1 MTTFAGE
8 ADVVTGLRLVESD
21 RQHNRLGQHRA
32 VRGEFT
38 RLPKAHSSWSY
49 MVRQGFLGQVFVVL
63 GTAIPAIVLGGSP
76 MTVTFIF
83 LASATWIA
91 FNLATMPAYDRAN
104 SLAPARRLIIVLAV
118 MALTLLLADRTLP
131 SELHIALV
139 SFAVMS
145 GLLAVSAIAHRIAFR
160 RVPTLLVGPE
170 DSVGRLSARWENRKD
185 LVVVGACTWDPDMP
199 MASATLN
206 SVLRDVPRMLHTAR
220 GARVVITADDAMAD
234 PGLRHLAWGL
244 RKAEI
249 ECLILADMH
258 DYVEFVRPT
267 KVGEQLA
274 LSLDQPN
281 AHIISRA
288 IKNIT
293 DRIIAGIALLV
304 LSPVMLAISIA
315 IRLDTKGPA
324 IFRQERTGKDGVPF
338 TIYKFR
344 TMVEDAQDQVEGLR
358 ELSEGA
364 GPLFKMTEDP
374 RVTRI
379 GRFLRRT
386 SLDELPQ
393 LINVMLGSMSIVG
406 PRPAIESETSQ
417 YSPWVWR
424 RLHVKPG
431 ITGLWQVSGRSTLS
445 WDESIRLDL
454 KYVNNWTFPMDIKI
468 MFRTILVV
476 LNRKG
481 AW

>member
-1 MTTFAGE
+1 MATFAGE
-8 ADVVTGLRLVESD
+8 PELVRGLRLVEVD
-21 RQHNRLGQHRA
+21 RETDRLGQHRA

-38 RLPKAHSSWSY
+38 RLPKAHSAWSAL
-49 MVRQGFLGQVFVVL
+49 VRQGIIGQALVILGTILTAVLLNATLPVVVL
-63 GTAIPAIVLGGSP
+63 VGLAAVACVAFSLAIL
-76 MTVTFIF
+76 
-83 LASATWIA
+83 
-91 FNLATMPAYDRAN
+91 PAYERAG
-104 SLAPARRLIIVLAV
+104 SFAPARRLV
-118 MALTLLLADRTLP
+118 
-131 SELHIALV
+131 IALALASLGVVLFGVEIAGSTHIGLV
-139 SFAVMS
+139 SAAVLS
-145 GLLAVSAIAHRIAFR
+145 GLLFASALVHRVVYR

-170 DSVGRLSARWENRKD
+170 DSVGRLSARWERRRD
-185 LVVVGACTWDPDMP
+185 LEVIGACTWDPDMP

-258 DYVEFVRPT
+258 DYVEYVRPT

-274 LSLDQPN
+274 LALDQPKS
-281 AHIISRA
+281 HVVSRA
-288 IKNIT
+288 IKDVF
-293 DRIIAGIALLV
+293 DRGASLFLLV
-304 LSPVMLAISIA
+304 ALSPLMAAIAIA
-315 IRLDTKGPA
+315 IRLDSKGPA

-338 TIYKFR
+338 TIYKYR
-344 TMVEDAQDQVEGLR
+344 TMVEGAEQQVDGLL
-358 ELSEGA
+358 EQNDGA

-374 RVTRI
+374 RVTKV
-379 GRFLRRT
+379 GRFLRQT

-393 LINVMLGSMSIVG
+393 LINVFFGSMSLVG

-417 YSPWVWR
+417 YSAWVWR

-431 ITGLWQVSGRSTLS
+431 MTGLWQVSGRSTLS

-454 KYVNNWTFPMDIKI
+454 KYVNNWSMRMDLKI
-468 MFRTILVV
+468 MFRTVLVV

>member
-8 ADVVTGLRLVESD
+8 AEVVTGLRLVESD
-21 RQHNRLGQHRA
+21 REYSQLGQHRA

-38 RLPKAHSSWSY
+38 KLPKAHSAWSH
-49 MVRQGFLGQVFVVL
+49 MVRQGFIGQALVII
-63 GTAIPAIVLGGSP
+63 GTAVPAIVLGASP
-76 MTVTFIF
+76 LIVALLLLVST
-83 LASATWIA
+83 TWVA
-91 FNLATMPAYDRAN
+91 FNFATMPAYDRAG
-104 SLAPARRLIIVLAV
+104 SFAPARRLILVLAV
-118 MALTLLLADRTLP
+118 AALCVVLTGTSIPADSR
-131 SELHIALV
+131 IGLV
-139 SFAVMS
+139 SLAVMS
-145 GLLAVSAIAHRIAFR
+145 GLLCVSAIAHRIAFR

-185 LVVVGACTWDPDMP
+185 LEVIGACTWDPAMP

-258 DYVEFVRPT
+258 DYVEYVRPT

-288 IKNIT
+288 IKNIS
-293 DRIIAGIALLV
+293 DRVIAALALVLLSPLMAGIA
-304 LSPVMLAISIA
+304 IA
-315 IRLDTKGPA
+315 IRLDSKGPA
-324 IFRQERTGKDGVPF
+324 IFRQERTGKDGIPF
-338 TIYKFR
+338 TIYKYR

-358 ELSEGA
+358 ELNDGA

-379 GRFLRRT
+379 GRFLRQT

-393 LINVMLGSMSIVG
+393 LFNVIMGSMSIVG

-431 ITGLWQVSGRSTLS
+431 MTGLWQVNGRSTLS

-454 KYVNNWTFPMDIKI
+454 KYVNNWTLPMDIRI
-468 MFRTILVV
+468 MFRTIWVV
-476 LNRKG
+476 FSRKG